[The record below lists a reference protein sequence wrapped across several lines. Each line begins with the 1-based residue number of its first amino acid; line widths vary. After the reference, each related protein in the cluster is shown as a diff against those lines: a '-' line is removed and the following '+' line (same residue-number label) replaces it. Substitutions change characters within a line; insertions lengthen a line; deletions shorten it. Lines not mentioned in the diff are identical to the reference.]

1 MTESTKPTTTDD
13 AGLRPPIDRREL
25 VGLGAILALAA
36 ILRFWALDGRGTW
49 DADQGHDMLVLLRLV
64 RDGTLPLLG
73 PPTSIGA
80 FHHGALYYYLLA
92 PAAFLSGAD
101 PTIVVAEIA
110 LLGVAA
116 VAVTW
121 FLARSVAGPV
131 AGLIAALVMAV
142 SATAIDE
149 STFIW
154 NPNLIALSSSIAL
167 AAAWR
172 ARTTGRPGWW
182 LLAAFGVLVTM
193 QCHVLGIALLPP
205 VLYLWFTT
213 RRATPAGAERRRFD
227 RYALGGLAIIL
238 LGYVPLLAYELGH
251 DFAESRAA
259 LAFIASGG
267 TGVSI
272 SLPLRLVF
280 VGLRIV
286 AWPLTGLLVDGLVI
300 GVVASVAVVS
310 GLAWRTRS
318 TDAQERAAARWF
330 ALILLF
336 GWVVLTFGASG
347 LSTVTPLPVDHYHAF
362 LDPVV
367 FVALGLGS
375 AAVWRGG
382 SARTAVADA
391 VADPAPTVADPAPDA
406 VADPAPDAEPTA
418 PDPEPATPGSAGS
431 TTMTV
436 AATVSRIVLVVA
448 LGILIAWNVSIW
460 PPTVA
465 TDGGWPAGRS
475 TGERIQAATG
485 DRPIQLVGLPDF
497 KSTEAVGFP
506 LERAGLTVVEDIPP
520 TTTGEPA
527 PPEPD
532 PNAAVV
538 VVCDSLFVDGCGGPA
553 EDIAVA
559 SPGAWPVALRLV
571 DRWLAAPGR
580 TVSVYLPGT

>member
-1 MTESTKPTTTDD
+1 MSESTKTTTNDD
-13 AGLRPPIDRREL
+13 TGLRPPIDRREL

-36 ILRFWALDGRGTW
+36 ILRFWALEGRGTW

-92 PAAFLSGAD
+92 PAAFLSGAN

-131 AGLIAALVMAV
+131 AGLIAALIMAV
-142 SATAIDE
+142 SASAIDE

-205 VLYLWFTT
+205 VLSLWFVT
-213 RRATPAGAERRRFD
+213 RRATPAGTERRRFD

-238 LGYVPLLAYELGH
+238 VGYVPLLAYELGH
-251 DFAESRAA
+251 DFAESQAA

-272 SLPLRLVF
+272 SLPLRLLF

-300 GVVASVAVVS
+300 GVVASVAVAS
-310 GLAWRTRS
+310 GLAWRTRA

-367 FVALGLGS
+367 FVALGLGA

-382 SARTAVADA
+382 QVGSAGSA
-391 VADPAPTVADPAPDA
+391 APG
-406 VADPAPDAEPTA
+406 
-418 PDPEPATPGSAGS
+418 TPGSAGS
-431 TTMTV
+431 VAPRAAGSTTITV
-436 AATVSRIVLVVA
+436 ASAVSRIVLVVA

-465 TDGGWPAGRS
+465 TDGGWPAARS
-475 TGERIQAATG
+475 TGERIQAITG

-506 LERAGLTVVEDIPP
+506 LERSGLSVAEDIPP
-520 TTTGEPA
+520 TTTGEP
-527 PPEPD
+527 PPTEPD

-538 VVCDSLFVDGCGGPA
+538 VVCDSLFVVGCGGQA
-553 EDIAVA
+553 EDVAVA
-559 SPGAWPVALRLV
+559 GPGAWPVTLRLV

>member
-1 MTESTKPTTTDD
+1 MSGSTTPTTVDD

-25 VGLGAILALAA
+25 VGLGAVLALAA
-36 ILRFWALDGRGTW
+36 ILRFWALEGRGTW

-92 PAAFLSGAD
+92 PAAFLSGAN

-142 SATAIDE
+142 SASAIDE

-205 VLYLWFTT
+205 VLSLWFVT
-213 RRATPAGAERRRFD
+213 RRATPAGTERRRFD

-238 LGYVPLLAYELGH
+238 VGYIPLLAYELGH

-259 LAFIASGG
+259 LAFIVSGG

-280 VGLRIV
+280 VGLRIL

-300 GVVASVAVVS
+300 GVVASVAVAS
-310 GLAWRTRS
+310 GLAWRTRAP
-318 TDAQERAAARWF
+318 DGQERAAGRWF
-330 ALILLF
+330 ALILVF

-367 FVALGLGS
+367 FVALGLGA

-382 SARTAVADA
+382 SAGSAATERSVEPAGSARSATPDTAG
-391 VADPAPTVADPAPDA
+391 PTTITVA
-406 VADPAPDAEPTA
+406 
-418 PDPEPATPGSAGS
+418 SL
-431 TTMTV
+431 
-436 AATVSRIVLVVA
+436 VSRIVLVVA

-465 TDGGWPAGRS
+465 TDGGWPAARS
-475 TGERIQAATG
+475 TGERIQAIAG

-506 LERAGLTVVEDIPP
+506 LERAGLSVAEDIPP

-527 PPEPD
+527 PMEPD

-538 VVCDSLFVDGCGGPA
+538 VVCDSLFVVGCGGQA
-553 EDIAVA
+553 EDVAVA
-559 SPGAWPVALRLV
+559 GPGAWPVTLRLV